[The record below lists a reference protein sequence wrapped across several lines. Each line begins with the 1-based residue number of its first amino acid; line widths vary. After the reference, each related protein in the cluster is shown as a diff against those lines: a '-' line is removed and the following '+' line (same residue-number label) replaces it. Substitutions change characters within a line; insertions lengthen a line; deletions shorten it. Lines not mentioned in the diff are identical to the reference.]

1 MIRITKA
8 EWNRLKKHGYA
19 TKIKGQPYAM
29 MNGGLVPV
37 EIVK

>member
-1 MIRITKA
+1 MIRITKT

-19 TKIKGQPYAM
+19 TMIKGKTYAM